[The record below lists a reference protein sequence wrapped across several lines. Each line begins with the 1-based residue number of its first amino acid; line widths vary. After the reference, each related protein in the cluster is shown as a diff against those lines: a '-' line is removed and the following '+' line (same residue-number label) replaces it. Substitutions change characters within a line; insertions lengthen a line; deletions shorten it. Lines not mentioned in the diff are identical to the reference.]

1 MYGTIQLYYCCAVY
15 YIAVLVLVTCRVGL
29 IEWINN
35 TKPFK
40 DVLLGAMTSVER
52 EHYLG
57 K

>member
-1 MYGTIQLYYCCAVY
+1 MYGTIQMYLCCAVGF
-15 YIAVLVLVTCRVGL
+15 VTFRVGL

-40 DVLLGAMTSVER
+40 DVLQGAMTSGEE
-52 EHYLG
+52 EHYKG